1 MLRVRSILFATDY
14 SPCATRAYTYATALA
29 ERFGATLHVLHV
41 RRPGMPELDV
51 EGAPLYAAPPDDASQ
66 QVRTSLQAVNPAK
79 AILEYARANR
89 VDIIV
94 MGARGQSG
102 LRLPGL
108 GGIARE
114 VVRHAPCPVLTTRQ
128 PLPMHG
134 VRRLLAPT
142 DFSESSRE
150 AVGFAKRIVALAG
163 ADLDVLHVLD
173 AAHTASAYGLLPA
186 GALPASTRREWE
198 GRVTAFAE
206 DAGGPEVTVTPL
218 VESGPAAPT
227 IINLALQRR
236 ADLVLL
242 STVGRTGLRRAFLG
256 SVTESVVESS
266 PCATLTV
273 TDEALAA
280 LTGRAAKA
288 QSDEAPP
295 ADLEADE
302 EARKRVPRRNPLRH
316 SA

>member
-1 MLRVRSILFATDY
+1 MLRVRSILFATDH

-29 ERFGATLHVLHV
+29 ERFDATLHVLYV
-41 RRPGMPELDV
+41 RRPGTPV
-51 EGAPLYAAPPDDASQ
+51 AGAQPLPPYASPPDGASE
-66 QVRTSLQAVNPAK
+66 QVCAYLQAVNPAQ
-79 AILEYARANR
+79 AILEYARQNR

-102 LRLPGL
+102 LRLLGL
-108 GGIARE
+108 GRVARE

-142 DFSESSRE
+142 DFSEPSRE
-150 AVGFAKRIVALAG
+150 AVGFAKRIAALAG

-186 GALPASTRREWE
+186 GALPAGSRREWE
-198 GRVTAFAE
+198 GEVSAFAE
-206 DAGGPEVTVTPL
+206 AAGGPEVSVTPL
-218 VESGPAAPT
+218 VEAGPAAPT

-242 STVGRTGLRRAFLG
+242 STVGRTGLRRALLG
-256 SVTESVVESS
+256 SVAESVVESS

-273 TDEALAA
+273 TEEALAA
-280 LTGRAAKA
+280 LTGRPAAQAA
-288 QSDEAPP
+288 QAQPSDA
-295 ADLEADE
+295 EADE
-302 EARKRVPRRNPLRH
+302 EARKRVPRRSPLRH

>member
-1 MLRVRSILFATDY
+1 MLRVRSILFATDH
-14 SPCATRAYTYATALA
+14 SPCAQRAYTYATALA

-41 RRPGMPELDV
+41 RQP
-51 EGAPLYAAPPDDASQ
+51 GAPEVDVRRVPLYTGPPSDAVQ
-66 QVRTSLQAVNPAK
+66 QVVTSLQAVNPAR
-79 AILEYARANR
+79 AILDFARANR

-94 MGARGQSG
+94 MGARGESG
-102 LRLPGL
+102 LRLRGL
-108 GGIARE
+108 GGVARE

-142 DFSESSRE
+142 DFSQPSRE
-150 AVGFAKRIVALAG
+150 ALGFAKRIAALAG

-186 GALPASTRREWE
+186 GALPAGTRRRWE
-198 GRVTAFAE
+198 GDITAFAE
-206 DAGGPEVTVTPL
+206 AAGGPEVAVTPL
-218 VESGPAAPT
+218 VEAGPAAPT

-242 STVGRTGLRRAFLG
+242 STVGRTGLRRALLG
-256 SVTESVVESS
+256 SVAESVVESS

-280 LTGRAAKA
+280 LTGRAAA
-288 QSDEAPP
+288 QATEAQPTN
-295 ADLEADE
+295 AEADE